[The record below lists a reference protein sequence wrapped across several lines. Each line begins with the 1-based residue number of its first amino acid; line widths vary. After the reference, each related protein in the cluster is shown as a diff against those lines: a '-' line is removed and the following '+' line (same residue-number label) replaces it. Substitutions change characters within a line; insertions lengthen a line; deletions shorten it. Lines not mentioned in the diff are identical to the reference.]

1 MPVTSYEILCLLSAL
16 SLVISLISSRLHRW
30 QQTITITA
38 LALGLSLVILIA
50 GKIFGVELYSTLVT
64 DLEQLDFKALLLN
77 GMLGFL
83 LFAGAL
89 QIKLNVLKQQRWEI
103 FVLAFV
109 GTLIST
115 LIIGGLLYLLSGLL
129 ELQLDFSYC
138 LLFGALISPTDP
150 IAVLAIIKQL
160 GAPEDIAI
168 QVEGESL
175 FNDGIG
181 LVIFVAISQVAFS
194 TEPLTIAGVSGLF
207 VREALGGLLYGGILA
222 AILHGMLHFSEERTQ
237 YLLMT
242 LLVPSAG
249 YVGADMLGVSG
260 PLAMVTSGIIIGNVS
275 VPKLLKEHEW
285 QHLDSFWL
293 LIESFFNSLLFL
305 LLGLLL
311 LLIHFDAELWWFML
325 LAVPIVLIGRTVS
338 IYLPYIGFRRFR
350 HYNSYAEKI
359 LVWGG
364 LRGGLAL
371 AMAMSLPTGV
381 VIISGSNI
389 DLRELLMVMTY
400 AVVVFSILVQG
411 TTIPNLIDK
420 SNAEHEAQR
429 KS

>member
-1 MPVTSYEILCLLSAL
+1 MTSYEILCLLSAL

-50 GKIFGVELYSTLVT
+50 GKIFGIKIYSTLVT
-64 DLEQLDFKALLLN
+64 DLEQLDFNALLLN

-83 LFAGAL
+83 LFAGTL
-89 QIKLNVLKQQRWEI
+89 QIKLHILKKQKWEI
-103 FVLAFV
+103 FILAFV

-115 LIIGGLLYLLSGLL
+115 FLVAGLLYSFASFIGLPL
-129 ELQLDFSYC
+129 NFSHC

-160 GAPEDIAI
+160 GAPEDIAT

-181 LVIFVAISQVAFS
+181 LVIFITVSQVAFS
-194 TEPLTIAGVSGLF
+194 TEPLTFIDVSKLF
-207 VREALGGLLYGGILA
+207 IREAIGGLLYGAVLA

-249 YVGADMLGVSG
+249 YIGADMLGVSG
-260 PLAMVTSGIIIGNVS
+260 PLAMVAAGIIIGNIS
-275 VPKLLKEHEW
+275 VPKLLKKEE
-285 QHLDSFWL
+285 QGHLESFWL

-311 LLIHFDAELWWFML
+311 LLIHFDVELWWFML
-325 LAVPIVLIGRTVS
+325 LAVPIVLIGRTIS
-338 IYLPYIGFRRFR
+338 IYLPYLVFRCFR

-371 AMAMSLPTGV
+371 AMAMSLPTGIIV
-381 VIISGSNI
+381 ISGSNI
-389 DLRELLMVMTY
+389 DLRDLLMVMTY

-411 TTIPNLIDK
+411 TTIPSLIDK
-420 SNAEHEAQR
+420 SNAEQAAQR
-429 KS
+429 KR

>member
-1 MPVTSYEILCLLSAL
+1 MTSYEILCLLSAL

-38 LALGLSLVILIA
+38 LALGLSLIILAA
-50 GKIFGVELYSTLVT
+50 GKIFGVSVYSTLVT

-103 FVLAFV
+103 FVLAFI
-109 GTLIST
+109 GTLVST
-115 LIIGGLLYLLSGLL
+115 AIIGALLYLLSGFLG
-129 ELQLDFSYC
+129 LQLNFSYC

-194 TEPLTIAGVSGLF
+194 TEPLTVAGVSGLF
-207 VREALGGLLYGGILA
+207 IREALGGLLYGGILA

-242 LLVPSAG
+242 LLIPSAG

-260 PLAMVTSGIIIGNVS
+260 PLAMVASGIIIGNVS
-275 VPKLLKEHEW
+275 VPKLLAESEW
-285 QHLDSFWL
+285 GHLESFWL

-325 LAVPIVLIGRTVS
+325 LAVPIVLIGRTLS

-371 AMAMSLPTGV
+371 AMAMSLPAGV
-381 VIISGSNI
+381 MIISGSNI

-411 TTIPNLIDK
+411 TTIPSLIDK

-429 KS
+429 KP

>member
-1 MPVTSYEILCLLSAL
+1 MTSYEILCLLSAL
-16 SLVISLISSRLHRW
+16 SLAISLISSRLHRW

-38 LALGLSLVILIA
+38 LALSLSLVILAA
-50 GKIFGVELYSTLVT
+50 GKIFGVSIYSTLVT
-64 DLEQLDFKALLLN
+64 DLEQLDFNALLLN

-83 LFAGAL
+83 LFAGTL
-89 QIKLNVLKQQRWEI
+89 QIKLHVLRRQRWEI

-109 GTLIST
+109 GTLVST
-115 LIIGGLLYLLSGLL
+115 FVIAGLLYLVASVIGLPL
-129 ELQLDFSYC
+129 NFSYC

-160 GAPEDIAI
+160 GAPEDIAT

-181 LVIFVAISQVAFS
+181 LVIFITVSQVAFS
-194 TEPLTIAGVSGLF
+194 TEPLSFTDVSGLF
-207 VREALGGLLYGGILA
+207 IREALGGLLYGAVLA
-222 AILHGMLHFSEERTQ
+222 AALHGMLHFSEERTQ

-249 YVGADMLGVSG
+249 YIGADMLGVSG
-260 PLAMVTSGIIIGNVS
+260 PLAMVSAGIITGNVC
-275 VPKLLKEHEW
+275 VPKLLNNEE
-285 QHLDSFWL
+285 QGHLESFWL

-311 LLIHFDAELWWFML
+311 LLIHFDVELWWFML
-325 LAVPIVLIGRTVS
+325 LSVPIVLIGRIIS
-338 IYLPYIGFRRFR
+338 IYLPYYGFRRFR
-350 HYNSYAEKI
+350 DYNSYAEKI

-381 VIISGSNI
+381 IVVSGSNI

-411 TTIPNLIDK
+411 TTIPSLIDK
-420 SNAEHEAQR
+420 SNAEHAARR
-429 KS
+429 KL

>member
-1 MPVTSYEILCLLSAL
+1 MTSYEILCLLSAL

-30 QQTITITA
+30 QETITITA
-38 LALGLSLVILIA
+38 LALLLSLIILAA
-50 GKIFGVELYSTLVT
+50 GKIFGVSVYSSLVT

-89 QIKLNVLKQQRWEI
+89 QIKLQVLKKQRWEI
-103 FVLAFV
+103 FILAFV

-115 LIIGGLLYLLSGLL
+115 AVIGGVLYWVASFLDLP
-129 ELQLDFSYC
+129 LQLSYC

-160 GAPEDIAI
+160 GAPEDIAT

-194 TEPLTIAGVSGLF
+194 TEPLTVAGISGLF
-207 VREALGGLLYGGILA
+207 LQEAVGGVIYGAILA
-222 AILHGMLHFSEERTQ
+222 AGLHFMLGFSEDKTQ

-242 LLVPSAG
+242 LLLPTAG
-249 YVGADMLGVSG
+249 YVVADMIGVSG
-260 PLAMVTSGIIIGNVS
+260 PLAMVSAGIIAGNLS
-275 VPKLLKEHEW
+275 IPKLLKKNECVTLE
-285 QHLDSFWL
+285 SFWG

-311 LLIHFDAELWWFML
+311 LLIDFDAELWWFML
-325 LAVPIVLIGRTVS
+325 LSVPIVLLGRSVS
-338 IYLPYIGFRRFR
+338 VYLPYFGFRRVK

-381 VIISGSNI
+381 MLATGSNI

-411 TTIPNLIDK
+411 TTIPRLIDK
-420 SNAEHEAQR
+420 SNAEDNGTI
-429 KS
+429 

>member
-1 MPVTSYEILCLLSAL
+1 MTSYEILCLLSAL

-30 QQTITITA
+30 QETITITA
-38 LALGLSLVILIA
+38 LALLLSLLILAA
-50 GKIFGVELYSTLVT
+50 GKIFGVSVYSSLVT

-89 QIKLNVLKQQRWEI
+89 QIKLQVLKKQRWEI
-103 FVLAFV
+103 FILAFV

-115 LIIGGLLYLLSGLL
+115 AVIGGVLYWVASLLGLP
-129 ELQLDFSYC
+129 LQLSYC

-160 GAPEDIAI
+160 GAPEDIAT

-194 TEPLTIAGVSGLF
+194 TEPLTVTGIAGLF
-207 VREALGGLLYGGILA
+207 LQEAVGGVIYGAILA
-222 AILHGMLHFSEERTQ
+222 AGLHFMLGFSEDKTQ

-242 LLVPSAG
+242 LLLPTAG
-249 YVGADMLGVSG
+249 YVLADMIGVSG
-260 PLAMVTSGIIIGNVS
+260 PLAMVTAGIIAGNLS
-275 VPKLLKEHEW
+275 IPKLLKKNECVTLE
-285 QHLDSFWL
+285 SFWG

-311 LLIHFDAELWWFML
+311 LLIDFDAELWWFML
-325 LAVPIVLIGRTVS
+325 LSVPIVLLGRSVS
-338 IYLPYIGFRRFR
+338 VYLPYLAFRRVK
-350 HYNSYAEKI
+350 HYNSFAEKI

-381 VIISGSNI
+381 MLASGGSI

-411 TTIPNLIDK
+411 TTIPRLIDK
-420 SNAEHEAQR
+420 SNAED
-429 KS
+429 KGTM

>member
-1 MPVTSYEILCLLSAL
+1 MTSYEILCLLSAL

-30 QQTITITA
+30 QETITITA
-38 LALGLSLVILIA
+38 LALLLSLIILAA
-50 GKIFGVELYSTLVT
+50 GKIFGVSVYSSLVT

-89 QIKLNVLKQQRWEI
+89 QIKLQVLKKQRWEI
-103 FVLAFV
+103 FILAFV

-115 LIIGGLLYLLSGLL
+115 AVIGGVLYWVASFLGLP
-129 ELQLDFSYC
+129 LQLSYC

-160 GAPEDIAI
+160 GAPEDIAT

-194 TEPLTIAGVSGLF
+194 TEPLTVAGISGLF
-207 VREALGGLLYGGILA
+207 LQEAVGGVIYGAILA
-222 AILHGMLHFSEERTQ
+222 AGLHFMLGFSEDKTQ

-242 LLVPSAG
+242 LLLPTAG
-249 YVGADMLGVSG
+249 YVVADMIGVSG
-260 PLAMVTSGIIIGNVS
+260 PLAMVSAGIIAGNLS
-275 VPKLLKEHEW
+275 IPKLLKKNECVTLE
-285 QHLDSFWL
+285 SFWG

-311 LLIHFDAELWWFML
+311 LLIDFDAELWWFML
-325 LAVPIVLIGRTVS
+325 LSVPIVLLGRSVS
-338 IYLPYIGFRRFR
+338 VYLPYFGFRRVK

-381 VIISGSNI
+381 MLATGSNI

-411 TTIPNLIDK
+411 TTIPRLIDK
-420 SNAEHEAQR
+420 SNAEDNGTI
-429 KS
+429 

>member
-1 MPVTSYEILCLLSAL
+1 MTSYEILCLLSAL

-30 QQTITITA
+30 QDTITITA
-38 LALGLSLVILIA
+38 LALLLSLLILTA
-50 GKIFGVELYSTLVT
+50 GKIFGVSVYSSLVT

-89 QIKLNVLKQQRWEI
+89 QIKLQVLKKQRWEI
-103 FVLAFV
+103 FILAFV

-115 LIIGGLLYLLSGLL
+115 AVIGGVLYWVSSFLGLP
-129 ELQLDFSYC
+129 LQLSYC

-160 GAPEDIAI
+160 GAPEDIAT

-194 TEPLTIAGVSGLF
+194 TEPLTVTGIAGLF
-207 VREALGGLLYGGILA
+207 LQEAVGGVIYGAILA
-222 AILHGMLHFSEERTQ
+222 AGLHFMLGFSEDKTQ

-242 LLVPSAG
+242 LLLPTAG
-249 YVGADMLGVSG
+249 YVVADMIDVSG
-260 PLAMVTSGIIIGNVS
+260 PLAMVTAGIIAGNLS
-275 VPKLLKEHEW
+275 IPKLLKKNECVTLE
-285 QHLDSFWL
+285 SFWG

-311 LLIHFDAELWWFML
+311 LLIDFDAELWWFML
-325 LAVPIVLIGRTVS
+325 LSVPIVLLGRSVS
-338 IYLPYIGFRRFR
+338 VYLPYLAFRRVK
-350 HYNSYAEKI
+350 HYNSFAEKI

-381 VIISGSNI
+381 MLAAGGNI

-411 TTIPNLIDK
+411 TTIPRLIDK
-420 SNAEHEAQR
+420 SNAED
-429 KS
+429 KGTM

>member
-1 MPVTSYEILCLLSAL
+1 MTSYEILCLLSAL

-30 QQTITITA
+30 QETITITA
-38 LALGLSLVILIA
+38 LALLLSLLILAA
-50 GKIFGVELYSTLVT
+50 GKIFGVSVYSSLVT

-89 QIKLNVLKQQRWEI
+89 QIKLQVLKKQRWEI
-103 FVLAFV
+103 FILAFV

-115 LIIGGLLYLLSGLL
+115 AVIGGVLYWVSSLLGLP
-129 ELQLDFSYC
+129 LQLSYC

-160 GAPEDIAI
+160 GAPEDVAT

-194 TEPLTIAGVSGLF
+194 TEPLTVTGIAGLF
-207 VREALGGLLYGGILA
+207 LQEAVGGVIYGAILA
-222 AILHGMLHFSEERTQ
+222 AGLHFMLGFSEDKTQ

-242 LLVPSAG
+242 LLLPTAG
-249 YVGADMLGVSG
+249 YVVADMIGVSG
-260 PLAMVTSGIIIGNVS
+260 PLAMVTAGIIAGNLS
-275 VPKLLKEHEW
+275 IPKLLKKNECVTLE
-285 QHLDSFWL
+285 SFWG

-311 LLIHFDAELWWFML
+311 LLIDFDAELWWFML
-325 LAVPIVLIGRTVS
+325 LSVPIVLLGRSVS
-338 IYLPYIGFRRFR
+338 VYLPYLAFRRVK
-350 HYNSYAEKI
+350 HYNSFAEKI

-381 VIISGSNI
+381 MLASGGSI

-411 TTIPNLIDK
+411 TTIPRLIDK
-420 SNAEHEAQR
+420 SNAED
-429 KS
+429 KGTM

>member
-1 MPVTSYEILCLLSAL
+1 MTSYEILCLLSAL

-30 QQTITITA
+30 QDTITITA
-38 LALGLSLVILIA
+38 LALLLSLLILTA
-50 GKIFGVELYSTLVT
+50 GKIFGVSVYSSLVT

-89 QIKLNVLKQQRWEI
+89 QIKLQVLKKQRWEI
-103 FVLAFV
+103 FILAFV

-115 LIIGGLLYLLSGLL
+115 AVIGGVLYWVSSFLGLP
-129 ELQLDFSYC
+129 LQLSYC

-160 GAPEDIAI
+160 GAPEDIAT

-194 TEPLTIAGVSGLF
+194 TEPLTVTGIAGLF
-207 VREALGGLLYGGILA
+207 LQEAVGGVIYGAILA
-222 AILHGMLHFSEERTQ
+222 AGLHFMLGFSEDKTQ

-242 LLVPSAG
+242 LLLPTAG
-249 YVGADMLGVSG
+249 YVVADMIDVSG
-260 PLAMVTSGIIIGNVS
+260 PLAMVTAGIIAGNLS
-275 VPKLLKEHEW
+275 IPKLLKKNECVTLE
-285 QHLDSFWL
+285 SFWG

-311 LLIHFDAELWWFML
+311 LLIDFDAELWWFML
-325 LAVPIVLIGRTVS
+325 LSVPIVLLGRSVS
-338 IYLPYIGFRRFR
+338 VYLPYLAFRRVK
-350 HYNSYAEKI
+350 HYNSFAERI

-381 VIISGSNI
+381 MLATGSSI

-411 TTIPNLIDK
+411 TTIPRLIDK
-420 SNAEHEAQR
+420 SNAED
-429 KS
+429 KGTI

>member
-1 MPVTSYEILCLLSAL
+1 MTSYEILCLLSAL
-16 SLVISLISSRLHRW
+16 ALVISLISSRLHRW

-38 LALGLSLVILIA
+38 LALCLSLVILIA
-50 GKIFGVELYSTLVT
+50 GKIFGLELYSTLVT

-103 FVLAFV
+103 LVLAFV
-109 GTLIST
+109 GTVLST
-115 LIIGGLLYLLSGLL
+115 LIIGGLLYILSGA
-129 ELQLDFSYC
+129 LDLPLKFSYC

-194 TEPLTIAGVSGLF
+194 TEPLTISSVTGLF
-207 VREALGGLLYGGILA
+207 IREAMGGVIYGALLA
-222 AILHGMLHFSEERTQ
+222 VILHGMLHLSEERTQ

-242 LLVPSAG
+242 LLVPTAG
-249 YVGADMLGVSG
+249 YVVADMLGVSG
-260 PLAMVTSGIIIGNVS
+260 PLAMVTCGIIIGNVS
-275 VPKLLKEHEW
+275 VPKLLKESEW
-285 QHLDSFWL
+285 GHLDSFWL

-325 LAVPIVLIGRTVS
+325 LSVPIVLIGRIIS
-338 IYLPYIGFRRFR
+338 IYLPYYGFRRFR
-350 HYNSYAEKI
+350 DYNSYAEKI

-381 VIISGSNI
+381 ILVTGSHI

-400 AVVVFSILVQG
+400 AVVVFSILIQG
-411 TTIPNLIDK
+411 TTIPILIDK
-420 SNAEHEAQR
+420 SNAEQVARR
-429 KS
+429 KP

>member
-1 MPVTSYEILCLLSAL
+1 MTSYEILCLLSAL

-30 QQTITITA
+30 QDTITITA
-38 LALGLSLVILIA
+38 LALLLSLLILTA
-50 GKIFGVELYSTLVT
+50 GKIFGVSVYSSLVT

-89 QIKLNVLKQQRWEI
+89 QIKLQVLKKQRWEI
-103 FVLAFV
+103 FILAFV

-115 LIIGGLLYLLSGLL
+115 AVIGGVLYWVSSFLGLP
-129 ELQLDFSYC
+129 LQLSYC

-160 GAPEDIAI
+160 GAPEDIAT

-194 TEPLTIAGVSGLF
+194 TEPLTVTGIAGLF
-207 VREALGGLLYGGILA
+207 LQEAVGGVIYGAILA
-222 AILHGMLHFSEERTQ
+222 AGLHFMLGFSEDKTQ

-242 LLVPSAG
+242 LLLPTAG
-249 YVGADMLGVSG
+249 YVVADMMDVSG
-260 PLAMVTSGIIIGNVS
+260 PLAMVTAGIIAGNLS
-275 VPKLLKEHEW
+275 IPKLLKKNECVTLE
-285 QHLDSFWL
+285 SFWG

-311 LLIHFDAELWWFML
+311 LLIDFDAELWWFML
-325 LAVPIVLIGRTVS
+325 LSVPIVLLGRSVS
-338 IYLPYIGFRRFR
+338 VYLPYLAFRRVK
-350 HYNSYAEKI
+350 HYNSFAEKI

-381 VIISGSNI
+381 MLAAGGNI

-411 TTIPNLIDK
+411 TTIPRLIDK
-420 SNAEHEAQR
+420 SNAED
-429 KS
+429 KGTM

>member
-1 MPVTSYEILCLLSAL
+1 MTSYEILCLLSAL

-30 QQTITITA
+30 QETITITA
-38 LALGLSLVILIA
+38 LALLLSLLILAA
-50 GKIFGVELYSTLVT
+50 GKIFGVSVYSSLVT

-89 QIKLNVLKQQRWEI
+89 QIKLQVLKKQRWEI
-103 FVLAFV
+103 FILAFV

-115 LIIGGLLYLLSGLL
+115 AVIGGVLYWVSGFLGL
-129 ELQLDFSYC
+129 PLQLSYC

-160 GAPEDIAI
+160 GAPEDIAT

-194 TEPLTIAGVSGLF
+194 TEPLTVTGIASLFLQEAVGGVI
-207 VREALGGLLYGGILA
+207 YGVILA
-222 AILHGMLHFSEERTQ
+222 AGLHFMLGFSEDKTQ

-242 LLVPSAG
+242 LLLPTAG
-249 YVGADMLGVSG
+249 YVVADMIGVSG
-260 PLAMVTSGIIIGNVS
+260 PLAMVTAGIIAGNLS
-275 VPKLLKEHEW
+275 IPKLLKKNECITLE
-285 QHLDSFWL
+285 SFWG

-311 LLIHFDAELWWFML
+311 LLIDFDAELWWFML
-325 LAVPIVLIGRTVS
+325 LSVPIVLLGRSLSV
-338 IYLPYIGFRRFR
+338 YLPYLVFRQVKY
-350 HYNSYAEKI
+350 YNYFAEKI

-381 VIISGSNI
+381 MLVTGSHI

-411 TTIPNLIDK
+411 TTIPRLIDK
-420 SNAEHEAQR
+420 SNAED
-429 KS
+429 KG

>member
-1 MPVTSYEILCLLSAL
+1 MTSYQILCLLSAL
-16 SLVISLISSRLHRW
+16 SLVVSLISSRLHRW
-30 QQTITITA
+30 QETITITA
-38 LALGLSLVILIA
+38 LALLLSLLILAA
-50 GKIFGVELYSTLVT
+50 GKIFGVAVYSNLVT

-89 QIKLNVLKQQRWEI
+89 QIKLIALKKQRWEI
-103 FVLAFV
+103 FILAFI
-109 GTLIST
+109 GTLLST
-115 LIIGGLLYLLSGLL
+115 AVIGGVLYFVSGLL
-129 ELQLDFSYC
+129 ALPLDLSYC

-160 GAPEDIAI
+160 GAPEDIAT

-181 LVIFVAISQVAFS
+181 LVLFVAIAQVAFS
-194 TEPLTIAGVSGLF
+194 SEPLTVAGITGLF
-207 VREALGGLLYGGILA
+207 LHEAVGGVIYGGLLAGGLHLILS
-222 AILHGMLHFSEERTQ
+222 FSEDRTQ

-242 LLVPSAG
+242 LLVPTAG
-249 YVGADMLGVSG
+249 YVVADMIEVSG
-260 PLAMVTSGIIIGNVS
+260 PLAMVTAGIIAGNYS
-275 VPKLLKEHEW
+275 VPKLLPKTEW
-285 QHLDSFWL
+285 GHLASFWEP
-293 LIESFFNSLLFL
+293 IDSFFNSLLFL

-311 LLIHFDAELWWFML
+311 LLIDFSADLWWFML
-325 LAVPIVLIGRTVS
+325 LSVPIVLFGRAVS
-338 IYLPYIGFRRFR
+338 VYVPYLGFRQIR
-350 HYNSYAEKI
+350 HYNSYAERI
-359 LVWGG
+359 LIWGG

-381 VIISGSNI
+381 IVATGSSI

-411 TTIPNLIDK
+411 TTIPSLIDK
-420 SNAEHEAQR
+420 SNAEDQT
-429 KS
+429 KG

>member
-1 MPVTSYEILCLLSAL
+1 MTSYEILCLLSAL

-30 QQTITITA
+30 QETITITA
-38 LALGLSLVILIA
+38 LALLLSLLILAA
-50 GKIFGVELYSTLVT
+50 GKIFGVSVYSSLVT

-89 QIKLNVLKQQRWEI
+89 QIKLQVLKKQRWEI
-103 FVLAFV
+103 FILAFV

-115 LIIGGLLYLLSGLL
+115 AVIGGVLYWVASLLGLP
-129 ELQLDFSYC
+129 LQLSYC

-160 GAPEDIAI
+160 GAPEDIAT

-194 TEPLTIAGVSGLF
+194 TEPLTVTGIAGLF
-207 VREALGGLLYGGILA
+207 LQEAVGGVIYGAILA
-222 AILHGMLHFSEERTQ
+222 AGLHFMLGFSEDKTQ

-242 LLVPSAG
+242 LLLPTAG
-249 YVGADMLGVSG
+249 YVVADMIGVSG
-260 PLAMVTSGIIIGNVS
+260 PLAMVTAGIIAGNLS
-275 VPKLLKEHEW
+275 IPKLLKKNECVTLE
-285 QHLDSFWL
+285 SFWG

-311 LLIHFDAELWWFML
+311 LLIDFDAELWWFML
-325 LAVPIVLIGRTVS
+325 LSVPIVLLGRSVS
-338 IYLPYIGFRRFR
+338 VYLPYLAFRRVK
-350 HYNSYAEKI
+350 HYNSFAEKI

-381 VIISGSNI
+381 MLASGGSI

-411 TTIPNLIDK
+411 TTIPRLIDK
-420 SNAEHEAQR
+420 SNAED
-429 KS
+429 KGTM

>member
-1 MPVTSYEILCLLSAL
+1 VTSYEILCLLSAL

-30 QQTITITA
+30 QDTITITA
-38 LALGLSLVILIA
+38 LALLLSLLILAA
-50 GKIFGVELYSTLVT
+50 GKIFGVSLYSSLVT

-89 QIKLNVLKQQRWEI
+89 QIKLNVLKKQKWEI
-103 FVLAFV
+103 FILAFI

-115 LIIGGLLYLLSGLL
+115 AVIGGLLYVVARLLGFPL
-129 ELQLDFSYC
+129 ELSYC

-160 GAPEDIAI
+160 GAPEDIAT

-194 TEPLTIAGVSGLF
+194 TEPLTMAGITGLF
-207 VREALGGLLYGGILA
+207 LQEAVGGVLYGTVLAGGL
-222 AILHGMLHFSEERTQ
+222 HFMLGFSEDRTQ

-242 LLVPSAG
+242 LLIPTAG
-249 YVGADMLGVSG
+249 YVVADMIGVSG
-260 PLAMVTSGIIIGNVS
+260 PLAMVTAGIIAGNLS
-275 VPKLLKEHEW
+275 IPKLLKASECVTLE
-285 QHLDSFWL
+285 SFWG

-311 LLIHFDAELWWFML
+311 LLIDFDAELWWFML
-325 LAVPIVLIGRTVS
+325 LSVPIVLFGRIVS
-338 IYLPYIGFRRFR
+338 IYLPYLGFRRVKR
-350 HYNSYAEKI
+350 YNSYAERI

-371 AMAMSLPTGV
+371 AMAMSLPTG
-381 VIISGSNI
+381 IMLASGNAI

-400 AVVVFSILVQG
+400 AVVVFSIMVQG
-411 TTIPNLIDK
+411 TTIPRLIDK
-420 SNAEHEAQR
+420 SNAED
-429 KS
+429 KGTD

>member
-1 MPVTSYEILCLLSAL
+1 MTSYEILCLLSAL

-30 QQTITITA
+30 QETITITA
-38 LALGLSLVILIA
+38 LALLLSLLILAA
-50 GKIFGVELYSTLVT
+50 GKIFGVSVYSSLVT

-89 QIKLNVLKQQRWEI
+89 QIKLQVLKKQRWEI
-103 FVLAFV
+103 FILAFV

-115 LIIGGLLYLLSGLL
+115 AVIGGVLYWVSGFLGL
-129 ELQLDFSYC
+129 PLQLSYC

-160 GAPEDIAI
+160 GAPEDIAT

-194 TEPLTIAGVSGLF
+194 TEPLTITGIASLFLQEAVGGVI
-207 VREALGGLLYGGILA
+207 YGVILA
-222 AILHGMLHFSEERTQ
+222 AGLHFMLGFSEDKTQ

-242 LLVPSAG
+242 LLLPTAG
-249 YVGADMLGVSG
+249 YVVADMIGVSG
-260 PLAMVTSGIIIGNVS
+260 PLAMVTAGIIAGNLS
-275 VPKLLKEHEW
+275 IPKLLKMNECITLE
-285 QHLDSFWL
+285 SFWG

-311 LLIHFDAELWWFML
+311 LLIDFDAELWWFML
-325 LAVPIVLIGRTVS
+325 LSVPIVLLGRSLSV
-338 IYLPYIGFRRFR
+338 YLPYLVFRQVK
-350 HYNSYAEKI
+350 HYNSFAEKI

-381 VIISGSNI
+381 MLVTGSHI

-411 TTIPNLIDK
+411 TTIPRLIDK
-420 SNAEHEAQR
+420 SNAED
-429 KS
+429 KG

>member
-1 MPVTSYEILCLLSAL
+1 MTSYEILCLLSAL

-30 QQTITITA
+30 QQTVTITA
-38 LALGLSLVILIA
+38 LALCLSLVILVA
-50 GKIFGVELYSTLVT
+50 GKIFGIKIYSTLVT
-64 DLEQLDFKALLLN
+64 DLEQLDFNALLLN

-83 LFAGAL
+83 LFAGTL
-89 QIKLNVLKQQRWEI
+89 QIKLNILKKQKWEI
-103 FVLAFV
+103 FILAFV

-115 LIIGGLLYLLSGLL
+115 FIVGGLLYLVASVIGLPL
-129 ELQLDFSYC
+129 NFSHC

-160 GAPEDIAI
+160 GAPEDIAT

-181 LVIFVAISQVAFS
+181 LVIFITVSQVAFS
-194 TEPLTIAGVSGLF
+194 TEPLTFIDVSKLF
-207 VREALGGLLYGGILA
+207 IREALGGLLYGAVLA
-222 AILHGMLHFSEERTQ
+222 AILHGMLRFSEERTQ

-249 YVGADMLGVSG
+249 YIGADLLGVSG
-260 PLAMVTSGIIIGNVS
+260 PLAMVAAGIIIGNLS
-275 VPKLLKEHEW
+275 VPKLLKEED
-285 QHLDSFWL
+285 QGHLESFWL

-311 LLIHFDAELWWFML
+311 LLIHFDVELWWFML
-325 LAVPIVLIGRTVS
+325 LAVPIVLIGRAIS
-338 IYLPYIGFRRFR
+338 IYLPYLGFRRFR

-359 LVWGG
+359 LIWGG

-371 AMAMSLPTGV
+371 AMAMSLPTGLM
-381 VIISGSNI
+381 IMSDSNI

-411 TTIPNLIDK
+411 TTIPSLIDK
-420 SNAEHEAQR
+420 SNAEQAAQR

>member
-1 MPVTSYEILCLLSAL
+1 MTSYEILCLLSAL

-38 LALGLSLVILIA
+38 LALALSLVILIA
-50 GKIFGVELYSTLVT
+50 GKLFGVELYSTLVT

-109 GTLIST
+109 GTLLST

-129 ELQLDFSYC
+129 TLQLDFSYC

-194 TEPLTIAGVSGLF
+194 TEPLTVAGVSGLF
-207 VREALGGLLYGGILA
+207 IREALGGLLYGGVLA

-260 PLAMVTSGIIIGNVS
+260 PLAMVASGIIIGNVS
-275 VPKLLKEHEW
+275 VPKLLEQHEW

-325 LAVPIVLIGRTVS
+325 SAVPIVLIGRTVS

-350 HYNSYAEKI
+350 HYNSYSEKI

-381 VIISGSNI
+381 VIITGSSI

-411 TTIPNLIDK
+411 TSIPSLIDK
-420 SNAEHEAQR
+420 SNAEQKAQR
-429 KS
+429 HS

>member
-1 MPVTSYEILCLLSAL
+1 M
-16 SLVISLISSRLHRW
+16 
-30 QQTITITA
+30 
-38 LALGLSLVILIA
+38 VILAA
-50 GKIFGVELYSTLVT
+50 GKIFGVSIYSTLVT
-64 DLEQLDFKALLLN
+64 DLEQLDFNALLLN

-83 LFAGAL
+83 LFAGTL
-89 QIKLNVLKQQRWEI
+89 QIKLHVLRRQRWEI

-109 GTLIST
+109 GTLVST
-115 LIIGGLLYLLSGLL
+115 FVIAGLLYLVASVIGLPL
-129 ELQLDFSYC
+129 NFSYC

-160 GAPEDIAI
+160 GAPEDIAT

-181 LVIFVAISQVAFS
+181 LVIFITVSQVAFS
-194 TEPLTIAGVSGLF
+194 TEPLSFTDVSGLF
-207 VREALGGLLYGGILA
+207 IREALGGLLYGAVLA
-222 AILHGMLHFSEERTQ
+222 AALHGMLHFSEERTQ

-249 YVGADMLGVSG
+249 YIGADMLGVSG
-260 PLAMVTSGIIIGNVS
+260 PLAMVSAGIITGNVC
-275 VPKLLKEHEW
+275 VPKLLNNEE
-285 QHLDSFWL
+285 QGHLESFWL

-311 LLIHFDAELWWFML
+311 LLIHFDVELWWFML
-325 LAVPIVLIGRTVS
+325 LSVPIVLIGRIIS
-338 IYLPYIGFRRFR
+338 IYLPYYGFRRFR
-350 HYNSYAEKI
+350 DYNSYAEKI

-381 VIISGSNI
+381 IVVSGSNI

-411 TTIPNLIDK
+411 TTIPSLIDK
-420 SNAEHEAQR
+420 SNAEHAARR
-429 KS
+429 KL

>member
-1 MPVTSYEILCLLSAL
+1 MTSYEILCLLSAL

-30 QQTITITA
+30 QDTITITA
-38 LALGLSLVILIA
+38 LALLLSLLILTA
-50 GKIFGVELYSTLVT
+50 GKIFGVSVYSSLVT

-89 QIKLNVLKQQRWEI
+89 QIKLQVLKKQRWEI
-103 FVLAFV
+103 FILAFV

-115 LIIGGLLYLLSGLL
+115 AVIGGVLYWVSSFLGLP
-129 ELQLDFSYC
+129 LQLSYC

-160 GAPEDIAI
+160 GAPEDIAT

-194 TEPLTIAGVSGLF
+194 TEPLTVTGIAGLF
-207 VREALGGLLYGGILA
+207 LQEAVGGVIYGAILA
-222 AILHGMLHFSEERTQ
+222 AGLHFMLGFSEDKTQ

-242 LLVPSAG
+242 LLLPTAG
-249 YVGADMLGVSG
+249 YVVADMMDVSG
-260 PLAMVTSGIIIGNVS
+260 PLAMVTAGIIAGNLS
-275 VPKLLKEHEW
+275 IPKLLKKNECVTLE
-285 QHLDSFWL
+285 SFWG

-311 LLIHFDAELWWFML
+311 LLIDFDAELWWFML
-325 LAVPIVLIGRTVS
+325 LSVPIVLLGRSVS
-338 IYLPYIGFRRFR
+338 VYLPYLAFRRVK
-350 HYNSYAEKI
+350 HYNSFAEKI

-381 VIISGSNI
+381 MLAAGGDI

-411 TTIPNLIDK
+411 TTIPRLIDK
-420 SNAEHEAQR
+420 SNAED
-429 KS
+429 KGTM

>member
-1 MPVTSYEILCLLSAL
+1 MTSYEILCLLSAL

-38 LALGLSLVILIA
+38 LALGLSLIILIA

-115 LIIGGLLYLLSGLL
+115 LVIGGLLYLLSGFLG
-129 ELQLDFSYC
+129 LQLNFSYC

-194 TEPLTIAGVSGLF
+194 TEPLTFAGVSGLF
-207 VREALGGLLYGGILA
+207 IREALGGLLYGGVLA
-222 AILHGMLHFSEERTQ
+222 AMLHGMLHLSEERTQ

-260 PLAMVTSGIIIGNVS
+260 PLAMVASGIIIGNVS
-275 VPKLLKEHEW
+275 VPKLLKESEW
-285 QHLDSFWL
+285 DHLDSFWL

-325 LAVPIVLIGRTVS
+325 LAVPIVLIGRIIS
-338 IYLPYIGFRRFR
+338 IYLPYFGFRRFR
-350 HYNSYAEKI
+350 RYNSYAEKI

-381 VIISGSNI
+381 LIIPGSNI

-411 TTIPNLIDK
+411 TTIPSLIDK
-420 SNAEHEAQR
+420 SNAEHAAQR
-429 KS
+429 KP

>member
-1 MPVTSYEILCLLSAL
+1 MTSYEILCLLSAL

-38 LALGLSLVILIA
+38 LALGLSLVILAA
-50 GKIFGVELYSTLVT
+50 GKIFGVSVYSTLVT

-115 LIIGGLLYLLSGLL
+115 LVIGGLLYLLSGFLG
-129 ELQLDFSYC
+129 LQLNFSYC

-194 TEPLTIAGVSGLF
+194 TEPLTVAGVSGLF
-207 VREALGGLLYGGILA
+207 IREALGGLLYGGILA
-222 AILHGMLHFSEERTQ
+222 AMLHGMLHFSEERTQ

-260 PLAMVTSGIIIGNVS
+260 PLAMVASGIIIGNVS
-275 VPKLLKEHEW
+275 VPRLHKESEW
-285 QHLDSFWL
+285 EHLDSFWL

-325 LAVPIVLIGRTVS
+325 LAVPIVLIGRIIS
-338 IYLPYIGFRRFR
+338 IYLPYFGFRRFR
-350 HYNSYAEKI
+350 RYNSYAEKI

-381 VIISGSNI
+381 SILAGSNI

-429 KS
+429 KP

>member
-1 MPVTSYEILCLLSAL
+1 MLSAL
-16 SLVISLISSRLHRW
+16 SLAISLISSRLHRW

-38 LALGLSLVILIA
+38 LALSLSLVILAA
-50 GKIFGVELYSTLVT
+50 GKIFGVSIYSTLVT
-64 DLEQLDFKALLLN
+64 DLEQLDFNALLLN

-83 LFAGAL
+83 LFAGTL
-89 QIKLNVLKQQRWEI
+89 QIKLHVLRRQRWEI

-109 GTLIST
+109 GTLVST
-115 LIIGGLLYLLSGLL
+115 FVIAGLLYLVASVIGLPL
-129 ELQLDFSYC
+129 NFSYC

-160 GAPEDIAI
+160 GAPEDIAT

-181 LVIFVAISQVAFS
+181 LVIFITVSQVAFS
-194 TEPLTIAGVSGLF
+194 TEPLSFTDVSGLF
-207 VREALGGLLYGGILA
+207 IREALGGLLYGAVLA
-222 AILHGMLHFSEERTQ
+222 AALHGMLHFSEERTQ

-249 YVGADMLGVSG
+249 YIGADMLGVSG
-260 PLAMVTSGIIIGNVS
+260 PLAMVSAGIITGNVC
-275 VPKLLKEHEW
+275 VPKLLNNEE
-285 QHLDSFWL
+285 QGHLESFWL

-311 LLIHFDAELWWFML
+311 LLIHFDVELWWFML
-325 LAVPIVLIGRTVS
+325 LSVPIVLIGRIIS
-338 IYLPYIGFRRFR
+338 IYLPYYGFRRFR
-350 HYNSYAEKI
+350 DYNSYAEKI

-381 VIISGSNI
+381 IVVSGSNI

-411 TTIPNLIDK
+411 TTIPSLIDK
-420 SNAEHEAQR
+420 SNAEHAARR
-429 KS
+429 KL

>member
-1 MPVTSYEILCLLSAL
+1 MTSYEILCLLSAL

-30 QQTITITA
+30 QDTITITA
-38 LALGLSLVILIA
+38 LALLLSLLILAA
-50 GKIFGVELYSTLVT
+50 GKIFGVSLYSSLVT

-89 QIKLNVLKQQRWEI
+89 QIKLNVLKKQKWEI
-103 FVLAFV
+103 FILAFI

-115 LIIGGLLYLLSGLL
+115 AVIGGLLYVVARLLGFPL
-129 ELQLDFSYC
+129 ELSYC

-160 GAPEDIAI
+160 GAPEDIAT

-194 TEPLTIAGVSGLF
+194 TEPLTMAGITGLF
-207 VREALGGLLYGGILA
+207 LQEAVGGVLYGTVLAGGL
-222 AILHGMLHFSEERTQ
+222 HFMLGFSEDRTQ

-242 LLVPSAG
+242 LLIPTAG
-249 YVGADMLGVSG
+249 YVVADMIGVSG
-260 PLAMVTSGIIIGNVS
+260 PLAMVTAGIIAGNLS
-275 VPKLLKEHEW
+275 IPKLLKASECVTLE
-285 QHLDSFWL
+285 SFWG

-311 LLIHFDAELWWFML
+311 LLIDFDAELWWFML
-325 LAVPIVLIGRTVS
+325 LSVPIVLFGRIVS
-338 IYLPYIGFRRFR
+338 IYLPYLGFRRVKR
-350 HYNSYAEKI
+350 YNSYAERI

-371 AMAMSLPTGV
+371 AMAMSLPTG
-381 VIISGSNI
+381 IMLASGNAI

-400 AVVVFSILVQG
+400 AVVVFSIMVQG
-411 TTIPNLIDK
+411 TTIPRLIDK
-420 SNAEHEAQR
+420 SNAED
-429 KS
+429 KGTD